1 MGCTDPL
8 TSEEIWNADT
18 PSRRL
23 KELKRRLAL

>member
-1 MGCTDPL
+1 MDCTDPL